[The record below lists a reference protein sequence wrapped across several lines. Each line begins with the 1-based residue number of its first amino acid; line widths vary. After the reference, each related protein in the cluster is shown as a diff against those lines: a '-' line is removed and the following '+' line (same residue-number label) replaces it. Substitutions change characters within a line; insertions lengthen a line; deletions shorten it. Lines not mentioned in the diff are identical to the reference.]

1 MTILGIRAV
10 DTHQR
15 RGVRGGGRLTGEAGR
30 RPARGVVEAAAG
42 GVYEVH
48 WVGAKLTV
56 ATSCLKDCRRR
67 PSKMRNS
74 AVDS

>member
-1 MTILGIRAV
+1 
-10 DTHQR
+10 
-15 RGVRGGGRLTGEAGR
+15 LTGEAGR

-74 AVDS
+74 TVDS